1 MNIILPRELEEI
13 VQHHLENGH
22 YSSAVEVVRAALVL
36 LEDPELEDPE
46 LEDPE
51 HCDRHEESD
60 IEQHQTTTDQPDPDR
75 DYGVAWA
82 EWFQDLESIEP
93 PIERAAVK
101 PSQSE
106 IEEMI
111 VEKYRKQGL
120 EL

>member
-13 VQHHLENGH
+13 VQHHLDKGH
-22 YSSAVEVVRAALVL
+22 YSSAVDVVRAALVL
-36 LEDPELEDPE
+36 LEDQELEDE
-46 LEDPE
+46 E
-51 HCDRHEESD
+51 HCDRREESD
-60 IEQHQTTTDQPDPDR
+60 EEPAIEQHQTTTDQPDPDR